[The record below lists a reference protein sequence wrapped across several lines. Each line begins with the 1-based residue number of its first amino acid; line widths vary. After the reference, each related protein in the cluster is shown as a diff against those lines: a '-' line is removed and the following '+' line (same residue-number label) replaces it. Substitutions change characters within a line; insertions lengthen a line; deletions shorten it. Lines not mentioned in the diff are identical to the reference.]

1 MLLSRSLRSLSD
13 IILRLRT
20 IVRTYVHVKFVEDAR
35 RRKKERKKGIRRR
48 NKRIR
53 YCFLSSV
60 VSLNLERAHAIMD
73 IYNDELED
81 YHFL

>member
-1 MLLSRSLRSLSD
+1 MYD
-13 IILRLRT
+13 
-20 IVRTYVHVKFVEDAR
+20 RTYVRSRKTR
-35 RRKKERKKGIRRR
+35 RGRATEKERKKGIRRR